1 MENIVDTLFKR
12 ALTLHQTGELLEA
25 RTLYEHVLKEIP
37 HQVYALNLLGMTDIQ
52 IGEYQR
58 SLHFFEKAIA
68 LKPNFEEAYNN
79 LGVALKE
86 LKRYDEAIDC
96 CQKALSIKP
105 DYAEAHF
112 NLAVVLSELPRRE
125 EAILCYLKAVSIKP
139 DYVEAYNN
147 LGIALNDLERT
158 DEAAE
163 YYQKA
168 LSINPDFP
176 FAHCNMGGIHLLR
189 EENILALDCF
199 KRALEIHPIYGE
211 AQLGLAKTY
220 LALERLFDA
229 KAAALRAVQL
239 EPDNANVHAILG
251 SIYTELV
258 EPELAESKFHQALT
272 LDSSCDDAL
281 LGLGRLCME
290 NGQMEKAEALFR
302 QAIEL
307 QPKNLQAR
315 VQLAQVKKVTPDDI
329 NFAALQALEQ
339 KLDEFSDN
347 NAIALHFALGKCY
360 DDSGDHSR
368 AFPHFLAGCQIKR
381 SKLTYNPERVSK
393 QFDDIRQIFD
403 QDTIECLGGA
413 GNQSQIPI
421 FVLGMPRSGT
431 TLTEQIIASHPDVHG
446 AGELNELLQITKRR
460 DANTGRQISFPNNFR
475 ALNQETLTAWGTN
488 YVAAL
493 KRRAPD
499 ARHITDKMPSNFLS
513 VGLIY
518 LMLPNAKIIHVKRS
532 PMDTCLSC
540 FTHLF
545 RNKFQ
550 GHTYN
555 LAELGRYYVDYV
567 RLMNH
572 WRSVLPAGSFLE
584 VQYEDIVADQELQA
598 RRLIEYCSLEW
609 NDACL
614 SFHKTQRSVRT
625 ASLTQVRQP
634 IYTSSIERWRPYEK
648 FLAPLLETLGDLVP
662 DREYG
667 HARN

>member
-1 MENIVDTLFKR
+1 MENIDTLFKR

-58 SLHFFEKAIA
+58 SLRFFEKAIA

-112 NLAVVLSELPRRE
+112 NLAVVLSELTRIE
-125 EAILCYLKAVSIKP
+125 EAILCYQKAVSIKP

-199 KRALEIHPIYGE
+199 KRALKIHPIYGE

-220 LALERLFDA
+220 LALEGLFDA
-229 KAAALRAVQL
+229 KEAALRAIQL

-258 EPELAESKFHQALT
+258 APDLAESEFHQALT
-272 LDSSCDDAL
+272 LDASCDDAL

-307 QPKNLQAR
+307 QPNNLQAR
-315 VQLAQVKKVTPDDI
+315 VQLAQVKKVTQDDI

-339 KLDEFSDN
+339 KTDEFSDN

-360 DDSGDHSR
+360 DDSGDHTR

-393 QFDDIRQIFD
+393 QFDELIQIFD
-403 QDTIECLGGA
+403 QNTIERLAGA
-413 GNQSQIPI
+413 GNLSQVPI

-431 TLTEQIIASHPDVHG
+431 TLTEQIIASHPNVHG
-446 AGELNELLQITKRR
+446 AGELNELLQVTKRT

-550 GHTYN
+550 GHTYD

-572 WRSVLPAGSFLE
+572 WRSVLPSGSFLE
-584 VQYEDIVADQELQA
+584 VQYEDIVADQALQA
-598 RRLIEYCSLEW
+598 RRLIEYCGLEW

-648 FLAPLLETLGDLVP
+648 FLAPLLDALGDLVP
-662 DREYG
+662 NREYG
-667 HARN
+667 QARN